1 MYNSSSLI
9 SCWFFGSIYVF
20 WASRWV
26 SLDVSTGMS
35 GVYFTLRLPRRNAR
49 WKNEEKKSPEFWTF
63 PFLRNH
69 LFLSNQEIILSHHWS
84 QSFPISKKYFFVYNL
99 YVIRE
104 YSCILLCDFFK
115 VNIKKIALKFSILF
129 ISHLWEHRLI
139 EPFQKCENS
148 RFYFMSMISF
158 VGFNIISGWYQDK
171 RFVGFLLPTSLFL
184 FWTKKT
190 LKWEIALGESRTAL
204 RTALSH
210 MLFQTFGEGRN
221 YSFGWDWNFLFEKEI
236 FLVYTLIRIPKTRI
250 QVQSNKDNIFNRKS
264 AKSHFS
270 KSSAATSWP

>member
-1 MYNSSSLI
+1 M
-9 SCWFFGSIYVF
+9 V
-20 WASRWV
+20 
-26 SLDVSTGMS
+26 
-35 GVYFTLRLPRRNAR
+35 
-49 WKNEEKKSPEFWTF
+49 
-63 PFLRNH
+63 
-69 LFLSNQEIILSHHWS
+69 
-84 QSFPISKKYFFVYNL
+84 
-99 YVIRE
+99 
-104 YSCILLCDFFK
+104 
-115 VNIKKIALKFSILF
+115 
-129 ISHLWEHRLI
+129 
-139 EPFQKCENS
+139 EPFFFLFPKCENS

-250 QVQSNKDNIFNRKS
+250 QVQSNKDNIFNRKIRKVTFFEIAHDHQLADFQS
-264 AKSHFS
+264 LELHY
-270 KSSAATSWP
+270 

>member
-1 MYNSSSLI
+1 
-9 SCWFFGSIYVF
+9 
-20 WASRWV
+20 
-26 SLDVSTGMS
+26 
-35 GVYFTLRLPRRNAR
+35 
-49 WKNEEKKSPEFWTF
+49 
-63 PFLRNH
+63 
-69 LFLSNQEIILSHHWS
+69 
-84 QSFPISKKYFFVYNL
+84 
-99 YVIRE
+99 
-104 YSCILLCDFFK
+104 
-115 VNIKKIALKFSILF
+115 
-129 ISHLWEHRLI
+129 
-139 EPFQKCENS
+139 
-148 RFYFMSMISF
+148 MSMISF

-264 AKSHFS
+264 ARSQFS
-270 KSSAATSWP
+270 KSPTTTSWRISNHWNYIVRMTQRVIKKLDWSGIRTHAPEEIGALIQRLRPLGHPVLGGLHNLQAVFCLINSEIL